1 MQIFLCIAPNWV
13 NPWLKS
19 FKSKTIARYRPT
31 CHTSIWAITGCGSYS
46 EFTYFQIPELP
57 DRIYPMTTRRQT
69 ANDDTLF
76 WTLKVLQE
84 NPGVSQRTLA
94 KEVGI
99 NVSTINFCLKA
110 LVEKGWI
117 KMGNFSKNPDK
128 LSYAYLLTPTGVAE
142 KAVLT
147 RRFLHRKMAEY
158 EKLRGE
164 IEALQLEAEQATS
177 SLANESGSTK

>member
-1 MQIFLCIAPNWV
+1 MPRLSALAQTRH
-13 NPWLKS
+13 K
-19 FKSKTIARYRPT
+19 
-31 CHTSIWAITGCGSYS
+31 HH
-46 EFTYFQIPELP
+46 
-57 DRIYPMTTRRQT
+57 MTTRRQI

-76 WTLKVLQE
+76 WTLKLLQE
-84 NPGVSQRTLA
+84 NPGVSQRSLA

-99 NVSTINFCLKA
+99 NVSSINFCLKA

-128 LSYAYLLTPTGVAE
+128 LSYTYLLTPTGVAE

-147 RRFLHRKMAEY
+147 QRFLQRKMAEY

-164 IEALQLEAEQATS
+164 IEALQLEEEQ
-177 SLANESGSTK
+177 STGALQYKA

>member
-1 MQIFLCIAPNWV
+1 
-13 NPWLKS
+13 
-19 FKSKTIARYRPT
+19 
-31 CHTSIWAITGCGSYS
+31 
-46 EFTYFQIPELP
+46 
-57 DRIYPMTTRRQT
+57 MTTRRQT

-76 WTLKVLQE
+76 WTLKALQE
-84 NPGVSQRTLA
+84 NPGVTQRTLA

-117 KMGNFSKNPDK
+117 KMGNFGKNPDK

-147 RRFLHRKMAEY
+147 RRFLQRKMAEY

-164 IEALQLEAEQATS
+164 IETLKLDVQEETS
-177 SLANESGSTK
+177 NKAGGNAP

>member
-1 MQIFLCIAPNWV
+1 
-13 NPWLKS
+13 
-19 FKSKTIARYRPT
+19 
-31 CHTSIWAITGCGSYS
+31 
-46 EFTYFQIPELP
+46 
-57 DRIYPMTTRRQT
+57 MTTRRQT

-84 NPGVSQRTLA
+84 HPGVTQRTLA

>member
-1 MQIFLCIAPNWV
+1 MLDRTVVRCEIIFCIAPNWV

-19 FKSKTIARYRPT
+19 FKSKTIAHYRPT
-31 CHTSIWAITGCGSYS
+31 CHTSIWDKHWPN
-46 EFTYFQIPELP
+46 Q
-57 DRIYPMTTRRQT
+57 IYPMTTRRQT

-147 RRFLHRKMAEY
+147 RRFLQRKMAEY

-164 IEALQLEAEQATS
+164 IEALQLEEERSTS
-177 SLANESGSTK
+177 AVQHKP

>member
-1 MQIFLCIAPNWV
+1 
-13 NPWLKS
+13 
-19 FKSKTIARYRPT
+19 
-31 CHTSIWAITGCGSYS
+31 
-46 EFTYFQIPELP
+46 
-57 DRIYPMTTRRQT
+57 MTTRRQT

-110 LVEKGWI
+110 LVEKDWI

-142 KAVLT
+142 KAALT
-147 RRFLHRKMAEY
+147 RRFLQRKMAEY
-158 EKLRGE
+158 DRLREDIEKL
-164 IEALQLEAEQATS
+164 QLDEK
-177 SLANESGSTK
+177 SLKNNLKNSDENFVKTHENYQNMC

>member
-1 MQIFLCIAPNWV
+1 
-13 NPWLKS
+13 
-19 FKSKTIARYRPT
+19 
-31 CHTSIWAITGCGSYS
+31 
-46 EFTYFQIPELP
+46 
-57 DRIYPMTTRRQT
+57 MTTRRQT

-84 NPGVSQRTLA
+84 NPGVTQRTLA

-128 LSYAYLLTPTGVAE
+128 LGYAYLLTPTGVAE
-142 KAVLT
+142 KATLT
-147 RRFLHRKMAEY
+147 NRFLQRKMAEY

-164 IEALQLEAEQATS
+164 IEALQLEEARSTTAVQQTS
-177 SLANESGSTK
+177 

>member
-1 MQIFLCIAPNWV
+1 
-13 NPWLKS
+13 
-19 FKSKTIARYRPT
+19 
-31 CHTSIWAITGCGSYS
+31 
-46 EFTYFQIPELP
+46 
-57 DRIYPMTTRRQT
+57 MTTRRQT

-84 NPGVSQRTLA
+84 NPGVTQRTLA

-147 RRFLHRKMAEY
+147 RRFLQRKMAEY

-164 IEALQLEAEQATS
+164 IEALPHEECSPSEQAQMKT
-177 SLANESGSTK
+177 LNRKDSTAL